1 MIFIRIY
8 CIECGTF
15 SQESSMLYCYTAW
28 KHSHLWFTHYHSG
41 YNNPANPPN
50 PMNYHSCFFLKNNI
64 PATSCMSSFMDSDL
78 EIVSVMCWFPRCVTI
93 QMISIWLVERRQARD
108 FVSHPEMEIVASD
121 WLREIGFGDMDTIN
135 LDSWGGNST
144 CLALSKNNGI
154 RRGGGGVEFM
164 SKVRSKGLWL

>member
-1 MIFIRIY
+1 MIFIRLY

-78 EIVSVMCWFPRCVTI
+78 EMVSAMCWFPRCVTI
-93 QMISIWLVERRQARD
+93 QMIGREKAGSRFCLTSRNGDCRFRLTKRD
-108 FVSHPEMEIVASD
+108 WF
-121 WLREIGFGDMDTIN
+121 
-135 LDSWGGNST
+135 WGHGYD
-144 CLALSKNNGI
+144 
-154 RRGGGGVEFM
+154 
-164 SKVRSKGLWL
+164 